1 MTTTFGFRAA
11 MNRFRDDRRAPSG
24 RERTLSK
31 AGHGGQA
38 TAALLGIAAAG
49 LLTGAAFAA
58 AASRPTPSGLPV
70 PRYVVLKF
78 GEVNARA
85 GPGDDHRLMWVYT
98 ARGLP
103 VQVVA
108 ETREW
113 RRVCDPRGGL
123 AWVHSRTIDGKRNVL
138 GRSPPAPI
146 HARAKSD
153 SRVVAYLRPDALA
166 ALDRCKGGWCKIKV
180 EKVSGWA
187 PARSL
192 WGATEAPQCR

>member
-11 MNRFRDDRRAPSG
+11 MNRFRQDWLARHG
-24 RERTLSK
+24 REGTLSK
-31 AGHGGQA
+31 GVGPGQA
-38 TAALLGIAAAG
+38 TAAVLGLAAAG
-49 LLTGAAFAA
+49 LLTTAALAA
-58 AASRPTPSGLPV
+58 DANRPTPSGLPV

-113 RRVCDPRGGL
+113 RRICDPRGGL
-123 AWVHSRTIDGKRNVL
+123 AWVHSRTIDGKRTVL
-138 GRSPPAPI
+138 GAAPPAAI
-146 HARAKSD
+146 RARPKAQ
-153 SRVVAYLRPDALA
+153 SRVVAFLRPDAIA
-166 ALDRCKGGWCKIKV
+166 ALDRCKDGWCKIKV
-180 EKVSGWA
+180 GRVSGWVIA
-187 PARSL
+187 PSV